1 MFSRTRMPSAA
12 TALLG
17 LAAFCA
23 TPASAAEVVLRFGSI
38 NTENTAAYDQVLLP
52 FAKAVEEE
60 SGGRIEVALKP
71 LGGYF
76 DPAGPFIMVEKG
88 ALVMGAAAPRN
99 HPGPI
104 PPA

>member
-17 LAAFCA
+17 LAAFFA
-23 TPASAAEVVLRFGSI
+23 TPVSAAEVVLRFGSI

-60 SGGRIEVALKP
+60 SGGRI
-71 LGGYF
+71 
-76 DPAGPFIMVEKG
+76 DPAG
-88 ALVMGAAAPRN
+88 ALKWR
-99 HPGPI
+99 
-104 PPA
+104 